1 MQIGIPNI
9 IVGCID
15 IIVAMIPMIYILWNG
30 EIFAKELQKKEIERY
45 IREDIDIQERVL
57 FSEGRQQ
64 LFTYTLLRC
73 LVLIAAISL
82 IGAVP
87 VLKSQILHCA
97 LFAGLLATSIY
108 GLNFVIGYIVVTNEN
123 IYLRSFPSKFSVCRI
138 PKTDIASAHAN
149 FSSVQYGGTHWDV
162 LLSTNDGKWFTYQT
176 TNNPEQM
183 LRAIR
188 SF

>member
-1 MQIGIPNI
+1 MLSLVWPCTVPLDRFDSPSNLFNFFDLSGEVKFMQIGIPNI

-64 LFTYTLLRC
+64 LF
-73 LVLIAAISL
+73 
-82 IGAVP
+82 
-87 VLKSQILHCA
+87 
-97 LFAGLLATSIY
+97 TSIY